1 MAKDNI
7 GKITLLGARLS
18 FAALFQ
24 PDEQRQDDGTMRE
37 TWKANFL
44 FPKDDLDN
52 CMAIYKGQRMPVRR
66 AVNEAFSDVKAE
78 KWGAK
83 EKQPKLRPE
92 KLCWRDGDLEDWD
105 GYPGCFYISSSSA
118 PKKGQ
123 PIMTARPAVV
133 TNRKDGN
140 GNWIEA
146 TPGGKNSPY
155 SGCYVNA
162 TLVIWIQ
169 DNDNGKR
176 KNAQVK
182 AVQFV
187 ADGEAFGAA
196 PTDPNE
202 DFDDDDVGEVG
213 EIGGDEDEDDADDM
227 V

>member
-1 MAKDNI
+1 MAEKTEKKQTI
-7 GKITLLGARLS
+7 GKVVVLGGRLS
-18 FAALFQ
+18 FESLYE
-24 PDEQRQDDGTMRE
+24 PNRQKDDDGNVRE
-37 TWKANFL
+37 NWKANFL
-44 FPKDDLDN
+44 FDKKKLKAGEYFAKFQGKRMELKEALRKAGDEALAKKYPGGSYPK
-52 CMAIYKGQRMPVRR
+52 YK
-66 AVNEAFSDVKAE
+66 
-78 KWGAK
+78 
-83 EKQPKLRPE
+83 PE
-92 KLCWRDGDLEDWD
+92 KIYFRDGDLEDWD
-105 GYPGCFYISSSSA
+105 GYEGCMYVSA
-118 PKKGQ
+118 NAMLKDKPL
-123 PIMTARPAVV
+123 VL

-213 EIGGDEDEDDADDM
+213 EIGGDEDDEDGEDM

>member
-37 TWKANFL
+37 TWKGNFL
-44 FPKDDLDN
+44 FPKDDLEN
-52 CMAIYKGQRMPVRR
+52 CLAIYKGVKMPVRE
-66 AVNEAFSDVKAE
+66 AVNKAFQDVKAE
-78 KWGAK
+78 KWGPK

-133 TNRKDGN
+133 TNRRDGN
-140 GNWIEA
+140 NNWIEA
-146 TPGGKNSPY
+146 QPGGQASPY
-155 SGCYVNA
+155 SGCYVNS
-162 TLVIWIQ
+162 VIEVWAQ
-169 DNDNGKR
+169 DNEHGKR
-176 KNAQVK
+176 LNARLK
-182 AVQFV
+182 SVQFFK
-187 ADGEAFGAA
+187 DGEAFGAA
-196 PTDPNE
+196 PSNPNE
-202 DFDDDDVGEVG
+202 DFTDDMAGSTGSYDGDDGDSDDDM
-213 EIGGDEDEDDADDM
+213 I
-227 V
+227 